1 MSLHL
6 FGLLYEFCKVTNS
19 WKLLVEH
26 MSELLRPHRAHPL
39 ITINPPEPSLPVAVA
54 GSAHFL
60 APENLS
66 LDSSTAGAFRASI
79 YRVLFWSVWNSS
91 ITGVSRHDNK
101 YDTE

>member
-6 FGLLYEFCKVTNS
+6 FGWLFDLRVANS
-19 WKLLVEH
+19 WKLLIQY
-26 MSELLRPHRAHPL
+26 MSELLRLHRAHPL

-60 APENLS
+60 ARENLS

-79 YRVLFWSVWNSS
+79 YRVLFWSVWNSL
-91 ITGVSRHDNK
+91 TTDVCRHDNK